1 MEVSRPAATGREV
14 PEVSGEV
21 REIPGKVREVSAE
34 VLVTGASG
42 FLGRRLAAALAASGR
57 QVSGLC
63 RRPPDPAARGD
74 RGDRGD
80 GGGGAYGAGAGGGG
94 GGGEPARLDGVRWL
108 RGDVRLPRSYRA
120 HLRPGMAVYH
130 LAALRP
136 GEGRHHG
143 DFEAVNATACSD
155 LARCCLERGVRR
167 FILVTSAHL
176 YGPSSHGVPRRET
189 DGPALEVDWAAT
201 TGADAAAPPGAT
213 AEPPLG
219 SYERTRR
226 AGLLAVRRLIA
237 EGLDAVSLCPTILY
251 GPDHPSHPNRITAE
265 LRRHI
270 ARRIPV
276 AVVIDGGAARRD
288 LVYVDDVVEAALAAE
303 RLAPP
308 GAEMLLGGEAISHRE
323 LIARVAAL
331 AGRRRAPLPLSIP
344 APAALAAARTA
355 DRLLRYDPGCG
366 HVATI
371 IHLLREWNFDSGRA
385 RRLLGYRPRSLEEGL
400 ARTLSW
406 LRERERAH

>member
-1 MEVSRPAATGREV
+1 LQLKCPAGPAAAGREGREV
-14 PEVSGEV
+14 SG
-21 REIPGKVREVSAE
+21 E

-57 QVSGLC
+57 QVIGLC
-63 RRPPDPAARGD
+63 RRPPDRTAIAGR
-74 RGDRGD
+74 
-80 GGGGAYGAGAGGGG
+80 GAGATESADR
-94 GGGEPARLDGVRWL
+94 GEPARLDRVRWV
-108 RGDVRLPRSYRA
+108 RGDVRLPQTYRE

-130 LAALRP
+130 LAALRA
-136 GEGRHHG
+136 GKGRQRG

-167 FILVTSAHL
+167 FVLVTTAHL
-176 YGPSSHGVPRRET
+176 YGPSSHGEPRCET
-189 DGPALEVDWAAT
+189 DDPALDAGVAT
-201 TGADAAAPPGAT
+201 PGAGLMAAPSAAG
-213 AEPPLG
+213 EPALG
-219 SYERTRR
+219 CYERTRR

-237 EGLDAVSLCPTILY
+237 EGLDAVSLCPTMVY

-265 LRRHI
+265 LRRVTSG
-270 ARRIPV
+270 RFPV

-303 RLAPP
+303 RMAPP

-323 LIARVAAL
+323 LIELAAAL
-331 AGRRRAPLPLSIP
+331 AGRRRAPLSLSIP

-366 HVATI
+366 HTASI
-371 IHLLREWNFDSGRA
+371 IHLLREWSFDSGRA
-385 RRLLGYRPRSLEEGL
+385 RQLLGYRPRSLEEGL
-400 ARTLSW
+400 AKTLGW
-406 LRERERAH
+406 LRDKERAH